1 MLVTIRDLNR
11 LIEAKKRE
19 RHATYNKI
27 IEMCMSKVMRYAQ
40 EQQYNCL
47 FDVPEIMLGEPLY
60 KLSSAMEYVVDH
72 LRNDAGMLV
81 KVLPPKT
88 LYVSWSYEELHA
100 HQKRLITPPPLR
112 PISSATIHQLPTTH
126 RGNASMFPDTR
137 FHPMTIMQNDMAA
150 RMHSHRPTPA
160 FAPSP
165 IPQTPSPSPIPPSTP
180 PSSTPLPP
188 PPSNFPNVNNNNHH
202 HPQTLPP
209 TVTDWLAPP
218 QSSRRVVRRPGIG
231 STVDNG
237 IDASGSSS
245 SGSSSSGSSS
255 FASFEQKPSGKI
267 ILNLE

>member
-72 LRNDAGMLV
+72 LKNDAGMLV

-112 PISSATIHQLPTTH
+112 PISSATIHQPPTTH

-150 RMHSHRPTPA
+150 RMHMHRPTPA
-160 FAPSP
+160 FAPS
-165 IPQTPSPSPIPPSTP
+165 TPRPTP

-188 PPSNFPNVNNNNHH
+188 PPSNFPKNNNSNN

-218 QSSRRVVRRPGIG
+218 QSSRRVVRRPGI
-231 STVDNG
+231 STTLDND
-237 IDASGSSS
+237 IDASSSS
-245 SGSSSSGSSS
+245 SASSS